1 MHVNNE
7 IEEGKRA
14 NDWLTCTCIELH
26 ADCRN
31 KCAHVSH
38 LVTGLVDYHLAIVL
52 EKQRR
57 VHVVNEDEVNA

>member
-14 NDWLTCTCIELH
+14 NDWLTCIELES
-26 ADCRN
+26 RN

-52 EKQRR
+52 EKQ
-57 VHVVNEDEVNA
+57 

>member
-1 MHVNNE
+1 MHVNNV

-14 NDWLTCTCIELH
+14 NDWLTCIELES
-26 ADCRN
+26 RN

-57 VHVVNEDEVNA
+57 VVNEHEVNA